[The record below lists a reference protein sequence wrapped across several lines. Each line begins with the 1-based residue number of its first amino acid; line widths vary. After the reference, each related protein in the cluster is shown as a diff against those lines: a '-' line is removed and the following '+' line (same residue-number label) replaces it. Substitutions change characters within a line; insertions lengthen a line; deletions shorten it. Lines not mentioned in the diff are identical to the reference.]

1 MQSLFTTTTDFMYS
15 LQGLL
20 GCSMDFVS
28 LHYQFSNIEFYEA
41 NMIQREANI
50 KNAHMHFKSNVT
62 VQLLLSFQPSRLTV
76 GVPELISDVGI
87 VSSRC
92 FLWLLSTAQ
101 HLHLRRRHP
110 AVLGAENLDSHFTDF
125 FFPLPASF
133 LLFSLCVR
141 ACVTQQK
148 PGIGWS

>member
-15 LQGLL
+15 LRGLP
-20 GCSMDFVS
+20 GCNMDFVS

-41 NMIQREANI
+41 NTIQREANI
-50 KNAHMHFKSNVT
+50 KNARMRFKSNVT
-62 VQLLLSFQPSRLTV
+62 VQLLSSFQLSRLTV

-87 VSSRC
+87 VSSHC

-110 AVLGAENLDSHFTDF
+110 AVLSAANLDSHFQIF
-125 FFPLPASF
+125 FSSAG
-133 LLFSLCVR
+133 LLFCCSLCV
-141 ACVTQQK
+141 CVRV
-148 PGIGWS
+148 

>member
-15 LQGLL
+15 LRGLP
-20 GCSMDFVS
+20 GCGMDFVS

-41 NMIQREANI
+41 NTIQREANI
-50 KNAHMHFKSNVT
+50 KNARMRFKSNVT
-62 VQLLLSFQPSRLTV
+62 VQLLSSFQPSRLTV

-92 FLWLLSTAQ
+92 FLWLPSTAQ
-101 HLHLRRRHP
+101 HLRLRRRHP
-110 AVLGAENLDSHFTDF
+110 AVLGAANLDSHFTDF
-125 FFPLPASF
+125 LPASF
-133 LLFSLCVR
+133 LLLPLCAR

-148 PGIGWS
+148 PGIGRS